1 MSADDGHLRVKRA
14 KPPREAPLYILVA
27 LLCAGL
33 GITVGLAVMAEGA
46 GELARAGGWTIAIGR
61 VTGLVGAYLMLIS
74 VLLIARIPVIERVV
88 GQDRLVAFH
97 RRVGAWPLVLIL
109 VHMALT
115 IVGYAQRYAHTWYGE
130 AWQMCTDYPGVLL
143 AFVATALITLAGVT
157 SYRIA
162 RRRLKYETWW
172 VVHLYIYLALALSF
186 PHQIATGTSFVGHPA
201 NRAWWIAIW
210 IATAGV
216 AVLYRF
222 GLPLYRSLRHQLRI
236 VQVKEEAP
244 GVVSVIVE
252 GRKLERLAV
261 SGGQFF
267 QWRFLVKG
275 HWWQA
280 HPYSLSAM
288 PRPPYLRVTIKDL
301 GDASGAMRWL
311 KPGTRVAIEGPYGVF
326 TRFSKVGNHV
336 LLVGAGVGITPLR
349 ALLEDLP
356 ANTDVACVLR
366 ARTAEEIPHLDEIRR
381 LVERRDGR
389 LHVLTGSREQT
400 SIAQALPA
408 AVPDIAGRDIYICG
422 PGGFT
427 TAIEE
432 IAVRW
437 GADADQIHSEA
448 FAF

>member
-1 MSADDGHLRVKRA
+1 MRQPTPHLAVKRP
-14 KPPREAPLYILVA
+14 KPPREAPLFALVA
-27 LLCAGL
+27 ILCAGL
-33 GITVGLAVMAEGA
+33 GITVGLALMAESGA
-46 GELARAGGWTIAIGR
+46 DLAKPGGWTIAVARI
-61 VTGLVGAYLMLIS
+61 TGLVGAYLMLIS
-74 VLLIARIPVIERVV
+74 VLLIARIPAIERVV

-97 RRVGAWPLVLIL
+97 RRLGAWPLVLIL

-115 IVGYAQRYAHTWYGE
+115 IVGYAQRYRHTWYGE
-130 AWQMCTDYPGVLL
+130 AWQMVMQYPGVLL
-143 AFVATALITLAGVT
+143 AFVATALISLAGIT

-222 GLPLYRSLRHQLRI
+222 GLPLYRSLRHQLRV

-261 SGGQFF
+261 AGGQFF
-267 QWRFLVKG
+267 QWRFIVKG

-301 GDASGAMRWL
+301 GDASSAMRWL
-311 KPGTRVAIEGPYGVF
+311 QPGTRVAIEGPYGVF

-336 LLVGAGVGITPLR
+336 LLVGAGVGVTPLR

-366 ARTAEEIPHLDEIRR
+366 ASTEEEIPHLGEIRR
-381 LVERRDGR
+381 LVERHDGR
-389 LHVLTGSREQT
+389 LHVLTGPRDEVQLQ
-400 SIAQALPA
+400 QALPA
-408 AVPDIAGRDIYICG
+408 AVPDIAGRDIYVCG
-422 PGGFT
+422 PAGFT
-427 TAIEE
+427 HAVEETAL
-432 IAVRW
+432 RW
-437 GADADQIHSEA
+437 GADPDQIHAEE